1 MPIVSS
7 QRTSA
12 GLYTVDDAIRSPDQ
26 YQITG
31 NIRSAYPKP
40 NITIPIDSDRRKD
53 NRNGLYQYTTIIKH

>member
-12 GLYTVDDAIRSPDQ
+12 GLYTVDDVIRSPDQ

-31 NIRSAYPKP
+31 NIMSAYPKP
-40 NITIPIDSDRRKD
+40 NIAIPIDSDHRKD
-53 NRNGLYQYTTIIKH
+53 NWNGLYQYTTIIKH